1 MALYGVDLNNLE
13 SAILERRGPVAVIT
27 LNRPEG
33 ANSLNTAIHRDV
45 VACFHEI
52 NTNDEIRAAVITG
65 TGKFFCAGRDLKEYV
80 GTYGEGAQKLRPI
93 DDPDHEMFSTLA
105 NHYHVQKPLIGAVN
119 GPAVGGG
126 LEIVLMC
133 DMVVMAEDTYLAD
146 LHAKVNVGGMTSLNT
161 FLPPMI
167 ARELSMTDRRL
178 TAQEAHMWGIAN
190 YVVDKDKVVDKAIE
204 LAEATAGMG
213 PDSIT
218 RLKEG
223 SIELQIRSGTLW
235 TGDFVER
242 RRKEA
247 RERAAEVA
255 SDHDLMEGMRAFTE
269 KREAKYE
276 RTGG

>member
-1 MALYGVDLNNLE
+1 MALYGVDLDNLE
-13 SAILERRGPVAVIT
+13 SAIFERRGPVAVVT
-27 LNRPEG
+27 LNRPEA

-65 TGKFFCAGRDLKEYV
+65 SGRFFCAGRDLKEFV

-93 DDPDHEMFSTLA
+93 DDPDHEMFGILA
-105 NHYHVQKPLIGAVN
+105 NHYHVQKPLVGAIN

-133 DMVVMAEDTYLAD
+133 DMIVMAEDTYLAD
-146 LHAKVNVGGMTSLNT
+146 LHAKVNVGGMVSLNT

-167 ARELSMTDRRL
+167 ARELTMTDRRL

-190 YVVDKDKVVDKAIE
+190 YVLPKDQVVEKAAA
-204 LAEATAGMG
+204 LAEGTAQMG
-213 PDSIT
+213 PDSIR

-223 SIELQIRSGTLW
+223 SIEVQLRSGNLHTPEFL
-235 TGDFVER
+235 EQ
-242 RRKEA
+242 RRKET
-247 RERAAEVA
+247 RERAAKIS

-269 KREAKYE
+269 KREAKYK
-276 RTGG
+276 G